1 MKIGIFGGTFNPPH
15 LGHVKAALEF
25 YDSVKLDKLLENTDG
40 DITDIALGSGFQSV
54 RNFNDYFKKSLN
66 MTPSEYRKASR
77 K

>member
-1 MKIGIFGGTFNPPH
+1 MSFTHFVNMYR
-15 LGHVKAALEF
+15 LETAIE
-25 YDSVKLDKLLENTDG
+25 LLENTDG